1 MDTTETTDTNAP
13 NAQAKQAALLKI
25 IDHARA
31 LEQTLA
37 SFFDDS
43 ARAAVGTVEVWA
55 PKDHFAHLAVWQT
68 FRARRLEAISTG
80 NPPEEPESND
90 EAFQKYR
97 DNTWSDSWAMAM
109 RALDKNATVI
119 ARTPEDDLTHPERF
133 PWMNGG
139 SFVSGVVSSGYLH
152 PVEHVTQ
159 MYEERGDL
167 AAAERV
173 QLESV
178 AVVSGLFGKG
188 EEYGIAAYN
197 LGCFYAKRGRVDDA
211 IAQVREA
218 LAVNPRLTDWSK
230 EDSDLVSLHSLPAY
244 QALYVG

>member
-1 MDTTETTDTNAP
+1 MDTNNTTNTNTP
-13 NAQAKQAALLKI
+13 NSQTKQAALLGI
-25 IDHARA
+25 IDHART

-55 PKDHFAHLAVWQT
+55 PKDHFAHLAVWQI
-68 FRARRLEAISTG
+68 FRVRRLEAISTG

-90 EAFQKYR
+90 EAFQKYQG
-97 DNTWSDSWAMAM
+97 NTWNDSWAMAM
-109 RALDKNATVI
+109 RALDENATVI
-119 ARTPEDDLTHPERF
+119 ARTSEDDLTHPERF

-139 SFVSGVVSSGYLH
+139 SFVSGVVSSCYLH
-152 PVEHVTQ
+152 PVEHVAQ
-159 MYEERGDL
+159 MYEEHGDL
-167 AAAERV
+167 AAVERI

-178 AVVSGLFGKG
+178 AVVSGLFGRG

-197 LGCFYAKRGRVDDA
+197 LGCFYAKHGRADDA
-211 IAQVREA
+211 ITQVREA
-218 LAVNPRLTDWSK
+218 LAVNPRLTEWSK